1 MSQVFKPVSYT
12 NLANLAIGGSTT
24 NSTVWSPI
32 GSKTCLRISTT
43 ADCHFRIDD
52 IVTTPGAIARTSNP
66 ILTAGADAYIT
77 VNSNAVKIST
87 IGPSTPVDDPIIQ
100 FVTDGGNESYHNFK
114 IGDTIRVFD
123 TTGGDYTTWNGT
135 AWEVTKTDVNEA
147 ALGATRIAVATSGST
162 LTQSIGGIARL
173 GFQISAVLCDVAAAA
188 GFLSVTEVA
197 TTG

>member
-1 MSQVFKPVSYT
+1 MSQVFTPVSYT
-12 NLANLAIGGSTT
+12 NLANLSISSTSAV
-24 NSTVWSPI
+24 STVWSPI

-43 ADCHFRIDD
+43 ENCHFRIDD
-52 IVTTPGAIARTSNP
+52 IVTSPGATATVTNP

-114 IGDTIRVFD
+114 IGDTIRVFA
-123 TTGGDYTTWNGT
+123 TTGGAHSSTWNGE

-147 ALGATRIAVATSGST
+147 ALGPTRIAVATNGSA

-173 GFQISAVLCDVAAAA
+173 GFQISAVTVSAVT
-188 GFLSVTEVA
+188 GSLSVTEVA

>member
-1 MSQVFKPVSYT
+1 MSQVFTPVSYT
-12 NLANLAIGGSTT
+12 NLANLSISSTSAV
-24 NSTVWSPI
+24 STVWSPI

-43 ADCHFRIDD
+43 ENCHFRIDD
-52 IVTTPGAIARTSNP
+52 IVTSPGATATVTNP

-87 IGPSTPVDDPIIQ
+87 IGPDNGADDPIIQ

-147 ALGATRIAVATSGST
+147 ALGATRIAVQTLLST
-162 LTQSIGGIARL
+162 PIAQSIGGIARL
-173 GFQISAVLCDVAAAA
+173 GFQISAVTVSAVT
-188 GFLSVTEVA
+188 GSLSVTEVA

>member
-12 NLANLAIGGSTT
+12 NLANLSISSTSAV
-24 NSTVWSPI
+24 STVWSPI

-43 ADCHFRIDD
+43 ENCHFRIDD
-52 IVTTPGAIARTSNP
+52 IVTSSGATATVTNP

-87 IGPSTPVDDPIIQ
+87 IGPDNGADDPIIQ

-147 ALGATRIAVATSGST
+147 ALGATRIAVQTLLST
-162 LTQSIGGIARL
+162 PIAQSIGGIARL
-173 GFQISAVLCDVAAAA
+173 GFQISAVTISAVI
-188 GFLSVTEVA
+188 GSLSVTEVA

>member
-12 NLANLAIGGSTT
+12 NLANLTIGSTSVV
-24 NSTVWSPI
+24 STVWSPI

-43 ADCHFRIDD
+43 VNCHFRIDD
-52 IVTTPGAIARTSNP
+52 IVADATATVTNP
-66 ILTAGADAYIT
+66 ILTAGADAYIA

-123 TTGGDYTTWNGT
+123 TTGGDYAVWNGNT
-135 AWEVTKTDVNEA
+135 WEVTKTDVNEA
-147 ALGATRIAVATSGST
+147 ALGSTRIAVATSGST
-162 LTQSIGGIARL
+162 DAQSIGGIARL
-173 GFQISAVLCDVAAAA
+173 GFQISAVLCDVTASS
-188 GFLSVTEVA
+188 GLLSVTEVA